1 MHEGAHCNQDT
12 SDRSGFGILRL
23 EIGADQAAIDWLVE
37 NNLNDIAQAF
47 KDYRTLGASS
57 GIVQGIGRPGDLQH
71 ATGSFLNLRDGS
83 PHLPMDLLDK
93 NMHISEFQS
102 EITKEVALL
111 KGIEH
116 HDAEMMRYDDPKK
129 FAEAAQDA
137 IDKGQLKRPNP
148 YTEKLAQDYIKSF
161 DGEKF
166 APIERPPLGKA
177 LIGFEEK
184 MMQEVMTTHNISEF
198 EAQKMRHNDP
208 EKFVKTLED
217 ALGKGRINTDPAPY
231 TEAIIKDY
239 TESFRRQIIETK
251 PKPQWHNPHASAE
264 NNIQDKALLASNV
277 SSENFKVSD
286 NGNTFTSTPTQ
297 DMDTNTPNSV
307 TVHSDLSSVLP
318 PDATLTAQSNAPSG
332 VALVADIVPTAQIN
346 VINDNGNVIKLEQQQ
361 ALEQQQVVQQQE
373 LAQQQQLQQN
383 QTMEF
388 KIPV

>member
-1 MHEGAHCNQDT
+1 
-12 SDRSGFGILRL
+12 
-23 EIGADQAAIDWLVE
+23 
-37 NNLNDIAQAF
+37 
-47 KDYRTLGASS
+47 
-57 GIVQGIGRPGDLQH
+57 
-71 ATGSFLNLRDGS
+71 
-83 PHLPMDLLDK
+83 MDLLDK
-93 NMHISEFQS
+93 NMHISEFKS
-102 EITKEVALL
+102 ELVKEVALL
-111 KGIEH
+111 KGIEY
-116 HDAEMMRYDDPKK
+116 HDAEIMRY
-129 FAEAAQDA
+129 
-137 IDKGQLKRPNP
+137 
-148 YTEKLAQDYIKSF
+148 

-166 APIERPPLGKA
+166 APIERPPLGEA

-217 ALGKGRINTDPAPY
+217 ALEKGRINTDPAPY

-264 NNIQDKALLASNV
+264 SNIQDKAQLASNV

-297 DMDTNTPNSV
+297 DMDTNTPNGV

-318 PDATLTAQSNAPSG
+318 PDATLTVQSNAPSG
-332 VALVADIVPTAQIN
+332 VALVADIVPAAQIN
-346 VINDNGNVIKLEQQQ
+346 VINDNGNIIK
-361 ALEQQQVVQQQE
+361 LEQQQVVQQQE